1 MFALRVSTTDSGKT
15 FVQVSASQVFL
26 DYFIHHRAKEPIL
39 LFAMFIIAGLEISI
53 VGVQDLPQGRICWL
67 SWVIDGR
74 EGSHKS
80 PFAKAGG
87 KLILRARA
95 D

>member
-1 MFALRVSTTDSGKT
+1 
-15 FVQVSASQVFL
+15 
-26 DYFIHHRAKEPIL
+26 
-39 LFAMFIIAGLEISI
+39 